1 MRHRDPLG
9 VGVQRAELEEN
20 GEEGD
25 SGAEQS
31 RYRGARAH
39 GGGAEGE
46 GSKDGTGDGAGGSR
60 EMKKDK

>member
-31 RYRGARAH
+31 RHRGARVH
-39 GGGAEGE
+39 GGGAE

-60 EMKKDK
+60 EMKKDN

>member
-31 RYRGARAH
+31 RFRGAEVH
-39 GGGAEGE
+39 
-46 GSKDGTGDGAGGSR
+46 GAGA
-60 EMKKDK
+60 KILT

>member
-31 RYRGARAH
+31 RYRGA
-39 GGGAEGE
+39 EGE